1 MHLNDQIVVHIY
13 LYYIYIYIYV
23 WSEVSEAATCM
34 KDPPGDTIQHKKMLI
49 LHVNESCILL

>member
-1 MHLNDQIVVHIY
+1 MY